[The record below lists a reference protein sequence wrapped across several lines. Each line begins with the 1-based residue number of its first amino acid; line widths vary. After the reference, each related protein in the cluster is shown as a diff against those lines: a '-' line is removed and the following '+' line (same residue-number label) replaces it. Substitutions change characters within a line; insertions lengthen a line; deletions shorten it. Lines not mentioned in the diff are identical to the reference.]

1 MSIISTD
8 LIHTGV
14 YKCHVSN
21 LAGDDSISYSL
32 KVHSLPQII
41 TDPIEV
47 IEGAKRRTIRSVVEA
62 PLDIVCRAIGTPE
75 PMTYWERDSLKIS
88 NLNDGNGM
96 FVDSVGTLRIK
107 QLKQSDSGE
116 YKCIA
121 KNSAGEDAIYI
132 DLVVQGILT

>member
-1 MSIISTD
+1 MINSVD

-32 KVHSLPQII
+32 KVHFPPRII
-41 TDPIEV
+41 TDPIGV
-47 IEGAKRRTIRSVVEA
+47 SDTLKKRTIRSIIGA
-62 PLDIVCRAIGTPE
+62 PLDLTCRAIGTPE
-75 PMTYWERDSLKIS
+75 PIIYWERDGLQIPSM
-88 NLNDGNGM
+88 DNGKGI
-96 FVDSVGTLRIK
+96 FVDSIGTMRIK

-121 KNSAGEDAIYI
+121 KNSAGDDSSYVELI
-132 DLVVQGILT
+132 VQGF